1 MEEHLG
7 RIINTQGVGKERQQ
21 LLKAIVISIR
31 ELMKQTKADS
41 TTRDLSSFIS
51 AALIAVGATIE
62 RTVAPWEKR
71 DYWVK
76 ADKFRREWAWAN
88 SVGEELKEATLNED
102 WPTVA
107 RLSADIGLKLRKIE
121 VSERHRMGTP
131 WIGSWDKLREKN

>member
-1 MEEHLG
+1 MEDHLS
-7 RIINTQGVGKERQQ
+7 RIINTMGVGKERQY

-31 ELMKQTKADS
+31 ELMKQTKPDS
-41 TTRDLSSFIS
+41 TTRDLSSFVSI
-51 AALIAVGATIE
+51 ALDAVGATIE

-76 ADKFRREWAWAN
+76 ADKFRREWAW
-88 SVGEELKEATLNED
+88 VDPIGTELKDAILNDD
-102 WPTVA
+102 WSTVA
-107 RLSADIGLKLRKIE
+107 RLSAEIGVKLRKVE